1 MILASDFTIECL
13 TINYF
18 VMSESKVIM
27 FPEMGTCGASNS
39 ALDPNLLL
47 ALTQNGGMNGG
58 NWMWVLFLFVLFG
71 WRGNG
76 FLGGNNGDGTGFL
89 SNQINNTAGRDLLMQ
104 AINTNGTNLSA
115 LASNLNCDVNSIKN
129 AINTL
134 QNSICQVSNNLGM
147 SIADVKNS
155 ATMGNMNLAQQI
167 AQCCCDNKLLVQG
180 MGYEGQ
186 LRDQANTGTI
196 VNRIGELAN
205 GVTQGFSAT
214 AYETAQ
220 QTCSIQNGL
229 RDQTQTILNKLDAI
243 EDSRKDREIADLT
256 AKLTASTSR
265 AERQAELAPIY
276 QKLND
281 IGCKQ
286 PNTVTVP
293 YQPFVTVPNCV
304 AYQAFGGYPFAN
316 TGGSIWA

>member
-1 MILASDFTIECL
+1 MSDA
-13 TINYF
+13 
-18 VMSESKVIM
+18 KVIM
-27 FPEMGTCGASNS
+27 FPEAGNVGGNNNGF
-39 ALDPNLLL
+39 DPNLLL
-47 ALTQNGGMNGG
+47 ALTQNGGLNGG
-58 NWMWVLFLFVLFG
+58 NGIWILFLLILFG

-76 FLGGNNGDGTGFL
+76 FGNNNYEGTGFL

-104 AINTNGTNLSA
+104 AINNNGTNLSA
-115 LASNLNCDVNSIKN
+115 LASTLNCDVNAIKT

-134 QNSICQVSNNLGM
+134 QNSICQVGNNLGM

-155 ATMGNMNLAQQI
+155 ITMGNMNIAQQI
-167 AQCCCDNKLLVQG
+167 AQCCCDNKLLVQS

-186 LRDQANTGTI
+186 LRDQVNTNTI
-196 VNRIGELAN
+196 VNTIGHVN
-205 GVTQGFSAT
+205 DSVNHGFSRVS
-214 AYETAQ
+214 YETSQ

-229 RDQTQTILNKLDAI
+229 RDQTQTILNKLDAL
-243 EDSRKDREIADLT
+243 EDSRKDREIAELT
-256 AKLTASTSR
+256 AKLTAANSR
-265 AERQAELAPIY
+265 AERQAELTPIY

-304 AYQAFGGYPFAN
+304 AWNGIYGVPYGQN
-316 TGGSIWA
+316 GSIWS

>member
-1 MILASDFTIECL
+1 MSDA
-13 TINYF
+13 
-18 VMSESKVIM
+18 KVIM
-27 FPEMGTCGASNS
+27 FPEAGNVGGNNNGF
-39 ALDPNLLL
+39 DPNLLL
-47 ALTQNGGMNGG
+47 ALTQNGGLNSGNGI
-58 NWMWVLFLFVLFG
+58 WVLFLLILFG

-76 FLGGNNGDGTGFL
+76 FGNNNYEGTGFL

-104 AINTNGTNLSA
+104 AINNNGTNLSA
-115 LASNLNCDVNSIKN
+115 LASTLNCDVNAIKT

-134 QNSICQVSNNLGM
+134 QNSICQVGNNLGM

-155 ATMGNMNLAQQI
+155 ITMGNMNIAQQI

-186 LRDQANTGTI
+186 LRDQINTNTI
-196 VNRIGELAN
+196 VNTIGHVN
-205 GVTQGFSAT
+205 DSVNHGFSRVS
-214 AYETAQ
+214 YETSQ

-229 RDQTQTILNKLDAI
+229 RDQTQTILNKLDAL
-243 EDSRKDREIADLT
+243 EDSRKDREIAELT
-256 AKLTASTSR
+256 AKLTAANSR
-265 AERQAELAPIY
+265 AERQAELTPIY

-304 AYQAFGGYPFAN
+304 AWNGVYGFPYGQN
-316 TGGSIWA
+316 GSIWS

>member
-1 MILASDFTIECL
+1 MSDA
-13 TINYF
+13 
-18 VMSESKVIM
+18 KVIM
-27 FPEMGTCGASNS
+27 FPEAGNIGGNNNGF
-39 ALDPNLLL
+39 DPNLLL
-47 ALTQNGGMNGG
+47 ALTQNGGLNGG
-58 NWMWVLFLFVLFG
+58 NCIWVLFLLILFG

-76 FLGGNNGDGTGFL
+76 FGNNNYEGTGFL

-104 AINTNGTNLSA
+104 AINNNGTNLSA
-115 LASNLNCDVNSIKN
+115 LASTLNCDVNTIKT

-134 QNSICQVSNNLGM
+134 QNSICQVGNNLGM

-155 ATMGNMNLAQQI
+155 INMGNMNIAQQI

-186 LRDQANTGTI
+186 LRDQVNTNTI
-196 VNRIGELAN
+196 VNTIGHVN
-205 GVTQGFSAT
+205 DSVNHGFSRVS
-214 AYETAQ
+214 YETSQ

-229 RDQTQTILNKLDAI
+229 RDQTQTILNKLDAL
-243 EDSRKDREIADLT
+243 EDSRKDREIAELT
-256 AKLTASTSR
+256 AKLTAANSR
-265 AERQAELAPIY
+265 AERQAELTPIY

-304 AYQAFGGYPFAN
+304 AWNGVYGFPYGQN
-316 TGGSIWA
+316 GSIWS

>member
-1 MILASDFTIECL
+1 MSDA
-13 TINYF
+13 
-18 VMSESKVIM
+18 KVIM
-27 FPEMGTCGASNS
+27 FPEAGNVGGNNNGF
-39 ALDPNLLL
+39 DPNLLL
-47 ALTQNGGMNGG
+47 ALTQNGGLNGG
-58 NWMWVLFLFVLFG
+58 NGIWVLFLLILFG

-76 FLGGNNGDGTGFL
+76 FGNNNYEGTGFL

-104 AINTNGTNLSA
+104 AINNNGTNLSA
-115 LASNLNCDVNSIKN
+115 LASTLNCDVNAIKT

-134 QNSICQVSNNLGM
+134 QNSICQVGNNLGM

-155 ATMGNMNLAQQI
+155 ITMGNMNIAQQI

-186 LRDQANTGTI
+186 LRDQVNTNNIINTI
-196 VNRIGELAN
+196 GHVNDSVN
-205 GVTQGFSAT
+205 HGFSRVS
-214 AYETAQ
+214 YETSQ

-229 RDQTQTILNKLDAI
+229 RDQTQTILNKLDAL
-243 EDSRKDREIADLT
+243 EDSRKDREIAELT
-256 AKLTASTSR
+256 AKLTAANSR
-265 AERQAELAPIY
+265 AERQAELTPIY

-304 AYQAFGGYPFAN
+304 AWNGVYGFPYGQN
-316 TGGSIWA
+316 GSIWS

>member
-1 MILASDFTIECL
+1 MSDA
-13 TINYF
+13 
-18 VMSESKVIM
+18 KVIM
-27 FPEMGTCGASNS
+27 FPEAGNVGGNNNGF
-39 ALDPNLLL
+39 DPNLLL
-47 ALTQNGGMNGG
+47 ALTQNGGLNSGNGI
-58 NWMWVLFLFVLFG
+58 WVLFLLILFG

-76 FLGGNNGDGTGFL
+76 FGNNNYEGTGFL

-104 AINTNGTNLSA
+104 AINNNGTNLSA
-115 LASNLNCDVNSIKN
+115 LASTLNCDVNTIKT

-134 QNSICQVSNNLGM
+134 QNSICQVGNNLGM

-155 ATMGNMNLAQQI
+155 ITMGNMNIAQQI

-186 LRDQANTGTI
+186 LRDQVNTNTI
-196 VNRIGELAN
+196 VNTIGHVN
-205 GVTQGFSAT
+205 DSVNHGFSRVS
-214 AYETAQ
+214 YETSQ

-229 RDQTQTILNKLDAI
+229 RDQTQTILNKLDAL
-243 EDSRKDREIADLT
+243 EDSRKDREIAELT
-256 AKLTASTSR
+256 AKLTAANSR
-265 AERQAELAPIY
+265 AERQAELTPIY

-304 AYQAFGGYPFAN
+304 AWNGVYGFPYGQN
-316 TGGSIWA
+316 GSIWS

>member
-1 MILASDFTIECL
+1 MSDA
-13 TINYF
+13 
-18 VMSESKVIM
+18 KVIM
-27 FPEMGTCGASNS
+27 FPEAGNVGGNNNGF
-39 ALDPNLLL
+39 DPNLLL
-47 ALTQNGGMNGG
+47 ALTQNGGLNGG
-58 NWMWVLFLFVLFG
+58 NGIWVLFLLILFG

-76 FLGGNNGDGTGFL
+76 FGNNNYEGTGFL

-104 AINTNGTNLSA
+104 AINNNGTNLSA
-115 LASNLNCDVNSIKN
+115 LASTLNCDVNTIKT

-134 QNSICQVSNNLGM
+134 QNSICQVGNNLGM

-155 ATMGNMNLAQQI
+155 INMGNMNIAQQI

-186 LRDQANTGTI
+186 LRDQVNTNTI
-196 VNRIGELAN
+196 VNTIGHVN
-205 GVTQGFSAT
+205 DSVNHGFSRVS
-214 AYETAQ
+214 YETSQ

-229 RDQTQTILNKLDAI
+229 RDQTQTILNKLDAL
-243 EDSRKDREIADLT
+243 EDSRKDREIAELT
-256 AKLTASTSR
+256 AKLTAANSR
-265 AERQAELAPIY
+265 AERQAELNPIY

-304 AYQAFGGYPFAN
+304 AWNGVYGFPYGQN
-316 TGGSIWA
+316 GSIWS

>member
-1 MILASDFTIECL
+1 MSDA
-13 TINYF
+13 
-18 VMSESKVIM
+18 KVIM
-27 FPEMGTCGASNS
+27 FPEAGNVGGNNNGF
-39 ALDPNLLL
+39 DPNLLL
-47 ALTQNGGMNGG
+47 ALTQNGGLNGCNG
-58 NWMWVLFLFVLFG
+58 IWVLFLLILFG

-76 FLGGNNGDGTGFL
+76 FGNNNYEGTGFL

-104 AINTNGTNLSA
+104 AINNNGTNLSA
-115 LASNLNCDVNSIKN
+115 LASTLNCDVNAIKT

-134 QNSICQVSNNLGM
+134 QNSICQVGNNLGM

-155 ATMGNMNLAQQI
+155 ITMGNMNIAQQI

-186 LRDQANTGTI
+186 LRDQVNTNNI
-196 VNRIGELAN
+196 VNTIGHVN
-205 GVTQGFSAT
+205 DSVNHGFSRVS
-214 AYETAQ
+214 YETSQ

-229 RDQTQTILNKLDAI
+229 RDQTQTILNKLDAL
-243 EDSRKDREIADLT
+243 EDSRKDREIAELT
-256 AKLTASTSR
+256 AKLTAANSR
-265 AERQAELAPIY
+265 AERQAELTPIY

-304 AYQAFGGYPFAN
+304 AWNGVYGFPYGQN
-316 TGGSIWA
+316 GSIWS

>member
-1 MILASDFTIECL
+1 MSDA
-13 TINYF
+13 
-18 VMSESKVIM
+18 KVIM
-27 FPEMGTCGASNS
+27 FPEAGNVGGNNNGF
-39 ALDPNLLL
+39 DPNLLL
-47 ALTQNGGMNGG
+47 ALTQNGGLNGG
-58 NWMWVLFLFVLFG
+58 NGIWILFLLILFG

-76 FLGGNNGDGTGFL
+76 FGNNNYEGTGFL

-104 AINTNGTNLSA
+104 AINNNGTNLSA
-115 LASNLNCDVNSIKN
+115 LASTLNCDVNTIKT

-134 QNSICQVSNNLGM
+134 QNSICQVGNNLGM

-155 ATMGNMNLAQQI
+155 ITMGNMNIAQQI

-186 LRDQANTGTI
+186 LRDQVNTNTI
-196 VNRIGELAN
+196 VNTIGHVN
-205 GVTQGFSAT
+205 DSVNHGFSRVS
-214 AYETAQ
+214 YETSQ

-229 RDQTQTILNKLDAI
+229 RDQTQTILNKLDAL
-243 EDSRKDREIADLT
+243 EDSRKDREIAELT
-256 AKLTASTSR
+256 AKLTAANSR

-304 AYQAFGGYPFAN
+304 AWNGIYGVPYGQN
-316 TGGSIWA
+316 GSIWS

>member
-1 MILASDFTIECL
+1 MSDA
-13 TINYF
+13 
-18 VMSESKVIM
+18 KVIM
-27 FPEMGTCGASNS
+27 FPEAGNVGGNNNGF
-39 ALDPNLLL
+39 DPNLLL
-47 ALTQNGGMNGG
+47 ALTQNGGLNGG
-58 NWMWVLFLFVLFG
+58 NGIWVLFLLILFG

-76 FLGGNNGDGTGFL
+76 FGNNNYEGTGFL

-104 AINTNGTNLSA
+104 AINNNGTNLSA
-115 LASNLNCDVNSIKN
+115 LASTLNCDVNAIKT

-134 QNSICQVSNNLGM
+134 QNSICQVGNNLGM

-155 ATMGNMNLAQQI
+155 ITMGNMNIAQQI

-186 LRDQANTGTI
+186 LRDQVNTNTI
-196 VNRIGELAN
+196 VNTIGHVN
-205 GVTQGFSAT
+205 DSVNHGFSRVS
-214 AYETAQ
+214 YETSQ

-229 RDQTQTILNKLDAI
+229 RDQTQTILNKLDAL
-243 EDSRKDREIADLT
+243 EDSRKDREIAELT
-256 AKLTASTSR
+256 AKLTAANSR
-265 AERQAELAPIY
+265 AERQAELTPIY

-304 AYQAFGGYPFAN
+304 AWNGVYGVPFGQN
-316 TGGSIWA
+316 GSIWS

>member
-1 MILASDFTIECL
+1 MSDA
-13 TINYF
+13 
-18 VMSESKVIM
+18 KVIM
-27 FPEMGTCGASNS
+27 FPEAGNVGGNNNGF
-39 ALDPNLLL
+39 DPNLLL
-47 ALTQNGGMNGG
+47 ALTQNGGLNGG
-58 NWMWVLFLFVLFG
+58 NGIWVLFLLILFG

-76 FLGGNNGDGTGFL
+76 FGNNNYEGTGFL

-104 AINTNGTNLSA
+104 AINNNGTNLSA
-115 LASNLNCDVNSIKN
+115 LASTLNCNVNAIKT

-134 QNSICQVSNNLGM
+134 QNSICQVGNNLGM

-155 ATMGNMNLAQQI
+155 ITMGNMNIAQQI

-186 LRDQANTGTI
+186 LRDQVNTNNI
-196 VNRIGELAN
+196 VNTIGHVN
-205 GVTQGFSAT
+205 DSVNHGFSRVS
-214 AYETAQ
+214 YETSQ

-229 RDQTQTILNKLDAI
+229 RDQTQTILNKLDAL
-243 EDSRKDREIADLT
+243 EDSRKDREIAELT
-256 AKLTASTSR
+256 AKLTAANSR
-265 AERQAELAPIY
+265 AERQAELTPIY

-304 AYQAFGGYPFAN
+304 AWNGVYGFPYGQN
-316 TGGSIWA
+316 GSIWS

>member
-1 MILASDFTIECL
+1 MSDA
-13 TINYF
+13 
-18 VMSESKVIM
+18 KVIM
-27 FPEMGTCGASNS
+27 FPEAGNVGGNNNGF
-39 ALDPNLLL
+39 DPNLLL
-47 ALTQNGGMNGG
+47 ALTQNGGLNGG
-58 NWMWVLFLFVLFG
+58 NGIWVLFLLILFG

-76 FLGGNNGDGTGFL
+76 FGNNNYEGTGFL

-104 AINTNGTNLSA
+104 AINNNGTNLSA
-115 LASNLNCDVNSIKN
+115 LASTLNCDVNTIKT

-134 QNSICQVSNNLGM
+134 QNSICQVGNNLGM

-155 ATMGNMNLAQQI
+155 INMGNMNIAQQI

-186 LRDQANTGTI
+186 LRDQVNTNNI
-196 VNRIGELAN
+196 VNTIGHVN
-205 GVTQGFSAT
+205 DTVNHGFSRVS
-214 AYETAQ
+214 YETSQ

-229 RDQTQTILNKLDAI
+229 RDQTQTILNKLDAL
-243 EDSRKDREIADLT
+243 EDSRKDREIAELT
-256 AKLTASTSR
+256 AKLTAANSR
-265 AERQAELAPIY
+265 AERQAELTPIY

-304 AYQAFGGYPFAN
+304 AWNGVYGFPYGQN
-316 TGGSIWA
+316 GSIWS

>member
-1 MILASDFTIECL
+1 MSDA
-13 TINYF
+13 
-18 VMSESKVIM
+18 KVIM
-27 FPEMGTCGASNS
+27 FPEAGNVGGNNNGF
-39 ALDPNLLL
+39 DPNLLL
-47 ALTQNGGMNGG
+47 ALTQNGGLNGG
-58 NWMWVLFLFVLFG
+58 NSIWILFLLILFG

-76 FLGGNNGDGTGFL
+76 FGNNNYEGTSFL

-104 AINTNGTNLSA
+104 AINNNGTNLSA
-115 LASNLNCDVNSIKN
+115 LASTLNCDVNSIKT

-134 QNSICQVSNNLGM
+134 QNSICQVGNNLGM

-155 ATMGNMNLAQQI
+155 ITMGNMNIAQQI

-186 LRDQANTGTI
+186 LRDQVNTNTI
-196 VNRIGELAN
+196 VNTIGHVN
-205 GVTQGFSAT
+205 DSVNHGFSRVS
-214 AYETAQ
+214 YETSQ

-229 RDQTQTILNKLDAI
+229 RDQTQTILNKLDAL
-243 EDSRKDREIADLT
+243 EDSRKDREIAELT
-256 AKLTASTSR
+256 AKLTAANSR
-265 AERQAELAPIY
+265 AERQAELTPIY

-304 AYQAFGGYPFAN
+304 AWNGVYGFPCGQN
-316 TGGSIWA
+316 GSIWS

>member
-1 MILASDFTIECL
+1 MSDA
-13 TINYF
+13 
-18 VMSESKVIM
+18 KVIM
-27 FPEMGTCGASNS
+27 FPEAGNVGGNNNGF
-39 ALDPNLLL
+39 DPNLLL
-47 ALTQNGGMNGG
+47 ALTQNGGLNGG
-58 NWMWVLFLFVLFG
+58 NGIWVLFLLILFG

-76 FLGGNNGDGTGFL
+76 FGNNNCDGTGFL
-89 SNQINNTAGRDLLMQ
+89 SNQINNNAGRDLLMQ
-104 AINTNGTNLSA
+104 AINNNGANLSA
-115 LASNLNCDVNSIKN
+115 LASTLNCDINSIKT

-134 QNSICQVSNNLGM
+134 QNAICQVGSNLGM

-155 ATMGNMNLAQQI
+155 ITMGNMTIAQQI

-186 LRDQANTGTI
+186 LRDQVNTNTI
-196 VNRIGELAN
+196 VNTIGHVN
-205 GVTQGFSAT
+205 DSVNHGFSRVS
-214 AYETAQ
+214 YETSQ

-229 RDQTQTILNKLDAI
+229 RDQTQTILNKLDAL
-243 EDSRKDREIADLT
+243 EDSRKDREIAELT
-256 AKLTASTSR
+256 AKLTAANSR
-265 AERQAELAPIY
+265 AERQAELTPIY

-304 AYQAFGGYPFAN
+304 AWNGVYGFPYGQN
-316 TGGSIWA
+316 GSIWS

>member
-1 MILASDFTIECL
+1 MSDA
-13 TINYF
+13 
-18 VMSESKVIM
+18 KVIM
-27 FPEMGTCGASNS
+27 FPEAGNVGGNNNGF
-39 ALDPNLLL
+39 DPNLLL
-47 ALTQNGGMNGG
+47 ALTQNGGLNGG
-58 NWMWVLFLFVLFG
+58 NGIWVLFLLILFG

-76 FLGGNNGDGTGFL
+76 FGNNNYEGTGFL

-104 AINTNGTNLSA
+104 AINNNGTNLSA
-115 LASNLNCDVNSIKN
+115 LASTLNCDVNTIKT

-134 QNSICQVSNNLGM
+134 QNSICQVGNNLGM

-155 ATMGNMNLAQQI
+155 ITMGNMNIAQQI

-186 LRDQANTGTI
+186 LRDQINTNNI
-196 VNRIGELAN
+196 VNTIGHVN
-205 GVTQGFSAT
+205 DTVNHGFSRVS
-214 AYETAQ
+214 YETSQ

-229 RDQTQTILNKLDAI
+229 RDQTQTILNKLDAL
-243 EDSRKDREIADLT
+243 EDSRKDREIAELT
-256 AKLTASTSR
+256 AKLTAANSR
-265 AERQAELAPIY
+265 AERQAELTPIY

-304 AYQAFGGYPFAN
+304 AWNGVYGFPYGQN
-316 TGGSIWA
+316 GSIWS

>member
-1 MILASDFTIECL
+1 MSDA
-13 TINYF
+13 
-18 VMSESKVIM
+18 KVIM
-27 FPEMGTCGASNS
+27 FPEAGNVGGNNNGF
-39 ALDPNLLL
+39 DPNLLL
-47 ALTQNGGMNGG
+47 ALTQNGGLNGG
-58 NWMWVLFLFVLFG
+58 NGIWVLFLLILFG

-76 FLGGNNGDGTGFL
+76 FGNNNCDGTGFL
-89 SNQINNTAGRDLLMQ
+89 SNQINNNAGRDLLMQ
-104 AINTNGTNLSA
+104 AINNNGANLSA
-115 LASNLNCDVNSIKN
+115 LASTLNCDINSIKT

-134 QNSICQVSNNLGM
+134 QNAICQVGSNLGM

-155 ATMGNMNLAQQI
+155 ITMGNMTIAQQI

-186 LRDQANTGTI
+186 LRDQVNTNTI
-196 VNRIGELAN
+196 VNTIGHVN
-205 GVTQGFSAT
+205 DSVNHGFSRVS
-214 AYETAQ
+214 YETSQ

-229 RDQTQTILNKLDAI
+229 RDQTQTILNKLDAL
-243 EDSRKDREIADLT
+243 EDSRKNREIAELT
-256 AKLTASTSR
+256 AKLTAANSR
-265 AERQAELAPIY
+265 AERQAELTPIY

-304 AYQAFGGYPFAN
+304 AWNGVYGFPYGQN
-316 TGGSIWA
+316 GSIWS

>member
-1 MILASDFTIECL
+1 MSDA
-13 TINYF
+13 
-18 VMSESKVIM
+18 KVIM
-27 FPEMGTCGASNS
+27 FPEAGNVGGNNNGF
-39 ALDPNLLL
+39 DPNLLL
-47 ALTQNGGMNGG
+47 ALTQNGGLNGG
-58 NWMWVLFLFVLFG
+58 NGIWVLFLLILFG

-76 FLGGNNGDGTGFL
+76 FGNNNYEGTGFL

-104 AINTNGTNLSA
+104 AINNNGTNLSA
-115 LASNLNCDVNSIKN
+115 LASTLNCDVNTIKT

-134 QNSICQVSNNLGM
+134 QNSICQVGNNLGM

-155 ATMGNMNLAQQI
+155 ITMGNMNIAQQI

-186 LRDQANTGTI
+186 LRDQVNTNNI
-196 VNRIGELAN
+196 VNTIGHVN
-205 GVTQGFSAT
+205 DSVNHGFSRVS
-214 AYETAQ
+214 YETSQ

-229 RDQTQTILNKLDAI
+229 RDQTQTILNKLDAL
-243 EDSRKDREIADLT
+243 EDSRKDREIAELT
-256 AKLTASTSR
+256 AKLTAANSR
-265 AERQAELAPIY
+265 AERQAELTPIY

-304 AYQAFGGYPFAN
+304 AWNGVYGFPYGQN
-316 TGGSIWA
+316 GSIWS

>member
-1 MILASDFTIECL
+1 MSDA
-13 TINYF
+13 
-18 VMSESKVIM
+18 KVIM
-27 FPEMGTCGASNS
+27 FPEAGNVGGNNNGF
-39 ALDPNLLL
+39 DPNLLL
-47 ALTQNGGMNGG
+47 ALTQNGGLNGG
-58 NWMWVLFLFVLFG
+58 NGIWVLFLLILFG

-76 FLGGNNGDGTGFL
+76 FGNNNYEGTGFL

-104 AINTNGTNLSA
+104 AINNNGTNLSA
-115 LASNLNCDVNSIKN
+115 LASTLNCDVNTIKT

-134 QNSICQVSNNLGM
+134 QNSICQVGNNLGM

-155 ATMGNMNLAQQI
+155 ITMGNMNIAQQI

-186 LRDQANTGTI
+186 LRDQVNTNTI
-196 VNRIGELAN
+196 VNTIGHVN
-205 GVTQGFSAT
+205 DSVNHGFSRVS
-214 AYETAQ
+214 YETSQ

-229 RDQTQTILNKLDAI
+229 RDQTQTILNKLDAL
-243 EDSRKDREIADLT
+243 EDSRKDREIAELT
-256 AKLTASTSR
+256 AKLTAANSR

-304 AYQAFGGYPFAN
+304 AWNGIYGVPYGQN
-316 TGGSIWA
+316 GSIWS

>member
-1 MILASDFTIECL
+1 MSDA
-13 TINYF
+13 
-18 VMSESKVIM
+18 KVIM
-27 FPEMGTCGASNS
+27 FPEAGNVGGNNNGF
-39 ALDPNLLL
+39 DPNLLL
-47 ALTQNGGMNGG
+47 ALTQNGGLNGG
-58 NWMWVLFLFVLFG
+58 NGIWVLFLLILFG

-76 FLGGNNGDGTGFL
+76 FGNNNYEGTGFL

-104 AINTNGTNLSA
+104 AINNNGTNLSA
-115 LASNLNCDVNSIKN
+115 LASTLNCDVNAIKT

-134 QNSICQVSNNLGM
+134 QNSICQVGSNLGM

-155 ATMGNMNLAQQI
+155 ITMGNMTIAQQI
-167 AQCCCDNKLLVQG
+167 AQCCCDNKLLVQS

-186 LRDQANTGTI
+186 LRDQVNTNTI
-196 VNRIGELAN
+196 VNTIGHVN
-205 GVTQGFSAT
+205 DSINHGFSRAS
-214 AYETAQ
+214 YETSQ

-229 RDQTQTILNKLDAI
+229 RDQTQTILNKLDAL
-243 EDSRKDREIADLT
+243 EDSRKDREIAELT
-256 AKLTASTSR
+256 AKLTAANSR
-265 AERQAELAPIY
+265 AERQAELTPIY

-304 AYQAFGGYPFAN
+304 AWNGIYGVPYGQN
-316 TGGSIWA
+316 GSIWS

>member
-1 MILASDFTIECL
+1 MSDA
-13 TINYF
+13 
-18 VMSESKVIM
+18 KVIM
-27 FPEMGTCGASNS
+27 FPEAGNVGGNNNGF
-39 ALDPNLLL
+39 DPNLLL
-47 ALTQNGGMNGG
+47 ALTQNGGLNGG
-58 NWMWVLFLFVLFG
+58 NCIWALFLLILFG

-76 FLGGNNGDGTGFL
+76 FGNNNYEGTGFL

-104 AINTNGTNLSA
+104 AINNNGTNLSA
-115 LASNLNCDVNSIKN
+115 LASTLNCDVNTIKT

-134 QNSICQVSNNLGM
+134 QNSICQVGNNLGM

-155 ATMGNMNLAQQI
+155 ITMGNMNIAQQI

-186 LRDQANTGTI
+186 LRDQVNTNNI
-196 VNRIGELAN
+196 VNTIGHVN
-205 GVTQGFSAT
+205 DTVNHGFSRVS
-214 AYETAQ
+214 YETSQ

-229 RDQTQTILNKLDAI
+229 RDQTQTILNKLDAL
-243 EDSRKDREIADLT
+243 EDSRKDREIAELT
-256 AKLTASTSR
+256 AKLTAANSR
-265 AERQAELAPIY
+265 AERQAELTPIY

-304 AYQAFGGYPFAN
+304 AWNGVYGFPYGQN
-316 TGGSIWA
+316 GSIWS

>member
-1 MILASDFTIECL
+1 MSDA
-13 TINYF
+13 
-18 VMSESKVIM
+18 KVIM
-27 FPEMGTCGASNS
+27 FPEAGNVGGNNNGF
-39 ALDPNLLL
+39 DPNLLL
-47 ALTQNGGMNGG
+47 ALTQNGGLNGG
-58 NWMWVLFLFVLFG
+58 NGIWVLFLLILFG

-76 FLGGNNGDGTGFL
+76 FGNNNYEGTGFL

-104 AINTNGTNLSA
+104 AINNNGTNLSA
-115 LASNLNCDVNSIKN
+115 LASTLNCDVNAIKT

-134 QNSICQVSNNLGM
+134 QNSICQVGNNLGM

-155 ATMGNMNLAQQI
+155 INMGNMNIAQQI

-186 LRDQANTGTI
+186 LRDQVNTNNI
-196 VNRIGELAN
+196 VNTIGHVN
-205 GVTQGFSAT
+205 DSVNHGFSRVS
-214 AYETAQ
+214 YETSQ

-229 RDQTQTILNKLDAI
+229 RDQTQTILNKLDAL
-243 EDSRKDREIADLT
+243 EDSRKDREIAELT
-256 AKLTASTSR
+256 AKLTAANSR
-265 AERQAELAPIY
+265 AERQAELTPIY

-304 AYQAFGGYPFAN
+304 AWNGVYGFPYGQN
-316 TGGSIWA
+316 GSIWS

>member
-1 MILASDFTIECL
+1 MSDA
-13 TINYF
+13 
-18 VMSESKVIM
+18 KVIM
-27 FPEMGTCGASNS
+27 FPEAGNVGGNNNGF
-39 ALDPNLLL
+39 DPNLLL
-47 ALTQNGGMNGG
+47 ALTQNGGLNGG
-58 NWMWVLFLFVLFG
+58 NGIWVLFLLILFG

-76 FLGGNNGDGTGFL
+76 FGNNNYEGTGFL

-104 AINTNGTNLSA
+104 AINNNGTNLSA
-115 LASNLNCDVNSIKN
+115 LASALNCDVNAIKT

-134 QNSICQVSNNLGM
+134 QNSICQVGNNLGM

-155 ATMGNMNLAQQI
+155 ITMGNMNIAQQI
-167 AQCCCDNKLLVQG
+167 AQCCCDNKLLIQG

-186 LRDQANTGTI
+186 LRDQVNTNNI
-196 VNRIGELAN
+196 VNTIGHVN
-205 GVTQGFSAT
+205 DSVNHGFSRVS
-214 AYETAQ
+214 YETSQ

-229 RDQTQTILNKLDAI
+229 RDQTQTILNKLDAL
-243 EDSRKDREIADLT
+243 EDSRKDREIAELT
-256 AKLTASTSR
+256 AKLTAANSR
-265 AERQAELAPIY
+265 AERQAELTPIY

-304 AYQAFGGYPFAN
+304 AWNGVYGFPYGQN
-316 TGGSIWA
+316 GSIWS

>member
-1 MILASDFTIECL
+1 MSDA
-13 TINYF
+13 
-18 VMSESKVIM
+18 KVIM
-27 FPEMGTCGASNS
+27 FPEAGNVGGNNNGF
-39 ALDPNLLL
+39 DPNLLL
-47 ALTQNGGMNGG
+47 ALTQNGGLNGG
-58 NWMWVLFLFVLFG
+58 NGIWVLFLLILFG

-76 FLGGNNGDGTGFL
+76 FGNNNYEGTGFL

-104 AINTNGTNLSA
+104 AINNNGTNLSA
-115 LASNLNCDVNSIKN
+115 LASTLNCDVNAIKT

-134 QNSICQVSNNLGM
+134 QNSICQVGNNLGM

-155 ATMGNMNLAQQI
+155 ITMGNMNIAQQI

-186 LRDQANTGTI
+186 LRDQVNTNNIINTI
-196 VNRIGELAN
+196 GHVNDSVN
-205 GVTQGFSAT
+205 HGFSRVS
-214 AYETAQ
+214 YETSQ

-229 RDQTQTILNKLDAI
+229 RDQTQTILNKLDAL
-243 EDSRKDREIADLT
+243 EDSRKDREIAELT
-256 AKLTASTSR
+256 AKLTAANSR
-265 AERQAELAPIY
+265 AERQAELTPIY

-304 AYQAFGGYPFAN
+304 AWNGVYGVPFGQN
-316 TGGSIWA
+316 GSIWS

>member
-1 MILASDFTIECL
+1 MSDA
-13 TINYF
+13 
-18 VMSESKVIM
+18 KVIM
-27 FPEMGTCGASNS
+27 FPEAGNVGGNNNGF
-39 ALDPNLLL
+39 DPNLLL
-47 ALTQNGGMNGG
+47 ALTQNGGLNGG
-58 NWMWVLFLFVLFG
+58 NGIWVLFLLILFG

-76 FLGGNNGDGTGFL
+76 FGNNNYEGTGFL

-104 AINTNGTNLSA
+104 AINNNGANLST
-115 LASNLNCDVNSIKN
+115 LASSLNCDVNSIKN

-134 QNSICQVSNNLGM
+134 QNAICQVGSNLGM

-155 ATMGNMNLAQQI
+155 ITMGNMTIAQQI

-186 LRDQANTGTI
+186 LRDQVNTNTI
-196 VNRIGELAN
+196 VNTIGHVN
-205 GVTQGFSAT
+205 DTVNHGFSRVS
-214 AYETAQ
+214 YETSQ

-229 RDQTQTILNKLDAI
+229 RDQTQTILNKLDAL
-243 EDSRKDREIADLT
+243 EDSRKDREIAELT
-256 AKLTASTSR
+256 AKLTAANSR
-265 AERQAELAPIY
+265 AERQAELTPIY

-293 YQPFVTVPNCV
+293 YQPFITVPNCV
-304 AYQAFGGYPFAN
+304 AWNGVYGFPYGQN
-316 TGGSIWA
+316 GSIWS

>member
-1 MILASDFTIECL
+1 MSDA
-13 TINYF
+13 
-18 VMSESKVIM
+18 KVIM
-27 FPEMGTCGASNS
+27 FPEAGNVGGNNNGF
-39 ALDPNLLL
+39 DPNLLL
-47 ALTQNGGMNGG
+47 ALTQNGGLNGG
-58 NWMWVLFLFVLFG
+58 NGIWVLFLLILFG

-76 FLGGNNGDGTGFL
+76 FGNNNYEGTGFL

-104 AINTNGTNLSA
+104 AINNNGANLST
-115 LASNLNCDVNSIKN
+115 LASSLNCDVNSIKN

-134 QNSICQVSNNLGM
+134 QNAICQVGSNLGM

-155 ATMGNMNLAQQI
+155 ISMGNMTIAQQI

-186 LRDQANTGTI
+186 LRDQVNTNNI
-196 VNRIGELAN
+196 VNTIGHVN
-205 GVTQGFSAT
+205 DSVNHGFSRVS
-214 AYETAQ
+214 YETSQ

-229 RDQTQTILNKLDAI
+229 RDQTQTILNKLDAL
-243 EDSRKDREIADLT
+243 EDSRKDREIAELT
-256 AKLTASTSR
+256 AKLTAANSR
-265 AERQAELAPIY
+265 AERQAELTPIY

-304 AYQAFGGYPFAN
+304 AWNGVYGFPYGQN
-316 TGGSIWA
+316 GSIWS

>member
-1 MILASDFTIECL
+1 MSDA
-13 TINYF
+13 
-18 VMSESKVIM
+18 KVIM
-27 FPEMGTCGASNS
+27 FPEAGNVGGNNNGF
-39 ALDPNLLL
+39 DPNLLL
-47 ALTQNGGMNGG
+47 ALTQNGGLNGG
-58 NWMWVLFLFVLFG
+58 NCIWVLFLLILFG

-76 FLGGNNGDGTGFL
+76 FGNNNYEGTGFL

-104 AINTNGTNLSA
+104 AINNNGTNLST
-115 LASNLNCDVNSIKN
+115 LASTLNCDVNAIKT

-134 QNSICQVSNNLGM
+134 QNSICQVGNNLGM

-155 ATMGNMNLAQQI
+155 INMGNMNIAQQI

-186 LRDQANTGTI
+186 LRDQVNTNNI
-196 VNRIGELAN
+196 VNTIGHVN
-205 GVTQGFSAT
+205 DSVNHGFSRVS
-214 AYETAQ
+214 YETSQ

-229 RDQTQTILNKLDAI
+229 RDQTQTILNKLDAL
-243 EDSRKDREIADLT
+243 EDSRKDREIAELT
-256 AKLTASTSR
+256 AKLTAANSR
-265 AERQAELAPIY
+265 AERQAELTPIY

-304 AYQAFGGYPFAN
+304 AWNGVYAFPYGQN
-316 TGGSIWA
+316 GSIWS

>member
-1 MILASDFTIECL
+1 MSDA
-13 TINYF
+13 
-18 VMSESKVIM
+18 KVIM
-27 FPEMGTCGASNS
+27 FPEAGNVGGNNNGF
-39 ALDPNLLL
+39 DPNLLL
-47 ALTQNGGMNGG
+47 ALTQNGGLNGG
-58 NWMWVLFLFVLFG
+58 NGIWVLFLLILFG

-76 FLGGNNGDGTGFL
+76 FGNNNYEGTGFL

-104 AINTNGTNLSA
+104 AINNNGTNLSA
-115 LASNLNCDVNSIKN
+115 LASTLNCDVNAIKT

-134 QNSICQVSNNLGM
+134 QNSICQVGNNLGM

-155 ATMGNMNLAQQI
+155 ITMGNMNIAQQI

-186 LRDQANTGTI
+186 LRDQVNTNTI
-196 VNRIGELAN
+196 VNTIGHVN
-205 GVTQGFSAT
+205 DSVNHGFSRVS
-214 AYETAQ
+214 YETSQ

-229 RDQTQTILNKLDAI
+229 RDQTQTILNKLDAL
-243 EDSRKDREIADLT
+243 EDSRKDREIAELT
-256 AKLTASTSR
+256 AKLTAANSR
-265 AERQAELAPIY
+265 AERQAELTPIY

-304 AYQAFGGYPFAN
+304 AWNGVYGFPYGQN
-316 TGGSIWA
+316 GSIWS

>member
-1 MILASDFTIECL
+1 MSDA
-13 TINYF
+13 
-18 VMSESKVIM
+18 KVIM
-27 FPEMGTCGASNS
+27 FPEAGNVGGNNNGF
-39 ALDPNLLL
+39 DPNLLL
-47 ALTQNGGMNGG
+47 ALTQNGGLNSGNGI
-58 NWMWVLFLFVLFG
+58 WVLFLLILFG

-76 FLGGNNGDGTGFL
+76 FGNNNYEGTGFL

-104 AINTNGTNLSA
+104 AINNNGTNLSA
-115 LASNLNCDVNSIKN
+115 LASTLNCDVNAIKT

-134 QNSICQVSNNLGM
+134 QNSICQVGNNLGM

-155 ATMGNMNLAQQI
+155 ITMGNMNIAQQI

-186 LRDQANTGTI
+186 LRDQVNTNNI
-196 VNRIGELAN
+196 VNTIGHVN
-205 GVTQGFSAT
+205 DSVNHGFSRVS
-214 AYETAQ
+214 YETSQ

-229 RDQTQTILNKLDAI
+229 RDQTQTILNKLDAL
-243 EDSRKDREIADLT
+243 EDSRKDREIAELT
-256 AKLTASTSR
+256 AKLTAANSR
-265 AERQAELAPIY
+265 AERQAELTPIY

-304 AYQAFGGYPFAN
+304 AWNGVYGFPYGQN
-316 TGGSIWA
+316 GSIWS

>member
-1 MILASDFTIECL
+1 MSDA
-13 TINYF
+13 
-18 VMSESKVIM
+18 KVIM
-27 FPEMGTCGASNS
+27 FPEAGNVGGNNNGF
-39 ALDPNLLL
+39 DPNLLL
-47 ALTQNGGMNGG
+47 ALTQNGGLNGG
-58 NWMWVLFLFVLFG
+58 NGIWVLFLLILFG

-76 FLGGNNGDGTGFL
+76 FGNNNYEGTGFL

-104 AINTNGTNLSA
+104 AINNNGTNLSA
-115 LASNLNCDVNSIKN
+115 LASTLNCDVNTIKT

-134 QNSICQVSNNLGM
+134 QNSICQVGNNLGM

-155 ATMGNMNLAQQI
+155 INMGNMNIAQQI

-186 LRDQANTGTI
+186 LRDQVNTNNI
-196 VNRIGELAN
+196 VNTIGHVN
-205 GVTQGFSAT
+205 DSVNHGFSRVS
-214 AYETAQ
+214 YETSQ

-229 RDQTQTILNKLDAI
+229 RDQTQTILNKLDAL
-243 EDSRKDREIADLT
+243 EDSRKDREIAELT
-256 AKLTASTSR
+256 AKLTAANSR
-265 AERQAELAPIY
+265 AERQAELTPIY

-304 AYQAFGGYPFAN
+304 AWNGVYGFPYGQN
-316 TGGSIWA
+316 GSIWS

>member
-1 MILASDFTIECL
+1 MSDA
-13 TINYF
+13 
-18 VMSESKVIM
+18 KVIM
-27 FPEMGTCGASNS
+27 FPEAGNVGGNNNGF
-39 ALDPNLLL
+39 DPNLLL
-47 ALTQNGGMNGG
+47 ALTQNGGLNGG
-58 NWMWVLFLFVLFG
+58 NCIWALFLLILFG

-76 FLGGNNGDGTGFL
+76 FGNNNYEGTGFL

-104 AINTNGTNLSA
+104 AINNNGTNLSA
-115 LASNLNCDVNSIKN
+115 LASTLNCDVNAIKT

-134 QNSICQVSNNLGM
+134 QNSICQVGNNLGM

-155 ATMGNMNLAQQI
+155 ITMGNMNIAQQI

-186 LRDQANTGTI
+186 LRDQVNTNNI
-196 VNRIGELAN
+196 VNTIGHVN
-205 GVTQGFSAT
+205 DSVNHGFSRVS
-214 AYETAQ
+214 YETSQ

-229 RDQTQTILNKLDAI
+229 RDQTQTILNKLDAL
-243 EDSRKDREIADLT
+243 EDSRKDREIAELT
-256 AKLTASTSR
+256 AKLTAANSR
-265 AERQAELAPIY
+265 AERQAELTPIY

-304 AYQAFGGYPFAN
+304 AWNGVYGFPYGQN
-316 TGGSIWA
+316 GSIWS

>member
-1 MILASDFTIECL
+1 MQRLLCFLKQEMLEVITMVSILICYLQT
-13 TINYF
+13 T
-18 VMSESKVIM
+18 
-27 FPEMGTCGASNS
+27 
-39 ALDPNLLL
+39 ALCKCPVF
-47 ALTQNGGMNGG
+47 NGG
-58 NWMWVLFLFVLFG
+58 NGIWVLFLLILFG

-76 FLGGNNGDGTGFL
+76 FGNNNYEGTGFL

-104 AINTNGTNLSA
+104 AINNNGTNLSA
-115 LASNLNCDVNSIKN
+115 LASTLNCDVNAIKT

-134 QNSICQVSNNLGM
+134 QNSICQVGNNLGM

-155 ATMGNMNLAQQI
+155 ITMGNMNIAQQI

-186 LRDQANTGTI
+186 LRDQVNTNNI
-196 VNRIGELAN
+196 VNTIGHVN
-205 GVTQGFSAT
+205 DSVNHGFSRVS
-214 AYETAQ
+214 YETSQ

-229 RDQTQTILNKLDAI
+229 RDQTQTILNKLDAL
-243 EDSRKDREIADLT
+243 EDSRKDREIAELT
-256 AKLTASTSR
+256 AKLTAANSR
-265 AERQAELAPIY
+265 AERQAELTPIY

-304 AYQAFGGYPFAN
+304 AWNGVYGFPYGQN
-316 TGGSIWA
+316 GSIWS

>member
-1 MILASDFTIECL
+1 MSD
-13 TINYF
+13 
-18 VMSESKVIM
+18 SKVIM
-27 FPEMGTCGASNS
+27 FPETGNVGGNNNGF
-39 ALDPNLLL
+39 DPNLLL
-47 ALTQNGGMNGG
+47 ALTQNGGLNGG
-58 NWMWVLFLFVLFG
+58 NGIWVLFLLILFG

-76 FLGGNNGDGTGFL
+76 FGNNNYEGTGFL

-104 AINTNGTNLSA
+104 AINNNGTNLSA
-115 LASNLNCDVNSIKN
+115 LASTLNCDVNAIKT

-134 QNSICQVSNNLGM
+134 QNSICQVGNNLGM

-155 ATMGNMNLAQQI
+155 ITMGNMNIAQQI

-186 LRDQANTGTI
+186 LRDQVNTNNIINTI
-196 VNRIGELAN
+196 GHVNDSVN
-205 GVTQGFSAT
+205 HGFSRVS
-214 AYETAQ
+214 YETSQ

-229 RDQTQTILNKLDAI
+229 RDQTQTILNKLDAL
-243 EDSRKDREIADLT
+243 EDSRKDREIAELT
-256 AKLTASTSR
+256 AKLTAANSR
-265 AERQAELAPIY
+265 AERQAELTPIY

-304 AYQAFGGYPFAN
+304 AWNGVYGFPYGQN
-316 TGGSIWA
+316 GSIWS

>member
-1 MILASDFTIECL
+1 MSDA
-13 TINYF
+13 
-18 VMSESKVIM
+18 KVIM
-27 FPEMGTCGASNS
+27 FPEAGNVGCNNNGF
-39 ALDPNLLL
+39 DPNLLL
-47 ALTQNGGMNGG
+47 ALTQNGGLNGG
-58 NWMWVLFLFVLFG
+58 NGIWVLFLLILFG

-76 FLGGNNGDGTGFL
+76 FGNNNYEGTGFL

-104 AINTNGTNLSA
+104 AINNNGTNLSA
-115 LASNLNCDVNSIKN
+115 LASTLNCDVNAIKT

-134 QNSICQVSNNLGM
+134 QNSICQVGNNLGM

-155 ATMGNMNLAQQI
+155 ITMGNMNIAQQI

-186 LRDQANTGTI
+186 LRDQVNTNTI
-196 VNRIGELAN
+196 VNTIGN
-205 GVTQGFSAT
+205 VNDSVNHGFSRVS
-214 AYETAQ
+214 YETSQ

-229 RDQTQTILNKLDAI
+229 RDQTQTILNKLDAL
-243 EDSRKDREIADLT
+243 EDSRKDREIAELT
-256 AKLTASTSR
+256 AKLTAANSR
-265 AERQAELAPIY
+265 AERQAELTPIY

-304 AYQAFGGYPFAN
+304 AWNGVYGFPYGQN
-316 TGGSIWA
+316 GSIWS

>member
-1 MILASDFTIECL
+1 MSDA
-13 TINYF
+13 
-18 VMSESKVIM
+18 KVIM
-27 FPEMGTCGASNS
+27 FPEAGNVGGNNNGF
-39 ALDPNLLL
+39 DPNLLL
-47 ALTQNGGMNGG
+47 ALTQNGGLNGNNG
-58 NWMWVLFLFVLFG
+58 IWVLFLLILFG

-76 FLGGNNGDGTGFL
+76 FGNNNYEGTGFL

-104 AINTNGTNLSA
+104 AINNNGTNLSA
-115 LASNLNCDVNSIKN
+115 LASTLNCDVNTIKT

-134 QNSICQVSNNLGM
+134 QNSICQVGNNLGM

-155 ATMGNMNLAQQI
+155 INMGNMNIAQQI

-186 LRDQANTGTI
+186 LRDQVNTNNI
-196 VNRIGELAN
+196 VNTIGHVN
-205 GVTQGFSAT
+205 DSVNHGFSRVS
-214 AYETAQ
+214 YETSQ

-229 RDQTQTILNKLDAI
+229 RDQTQTILNKLDAL
-243 EDSRKDREIADLT
+243 EDSRKDREIAELT
-256 AKLTASTSR
+256 AKLTAANSR
-265 AERQAELAPIY
+265 AERQAELTPIY

-304 AYQAFGGYPFAN
+304 AWNGVYGFPYGQN
-316 TGGSIWA
+316 GSIWS

>member
-1 MILASDFTIECL
+1 MSDA
-13 TINYF
+13 
-18 VMSESKVIM
+18 KVIM
-27 FPEMGTCGASNS
+27 FPEAGNVGGNNNGF
-39 ALDPNLLL
+39 DPNLLL
-47 ALTQNGGMNGG
+47 ALTQNGGLNGG
-58 NWMWVLFLFVLFG
+58 NGIWVLFLLILFG

-76 FLGGNNGDGTGFL
+76 FGNNNYEGTGFL

-104 AINTNGTNLSA
+104 AINNNGTNLSA
-115 LASNLNCDVNSIKN
+115 LASTLNCDVNAIKT

-134 QNSICQVSNNLGM
+134 QNSICQVGNNLGM

-155 ATMGNMNLAQQI
+155 ITMGNMNIAQQI

-186 LRDQANTGTI
+186 LRDQVNTNNI
-196 VNRIGELAN
+196 VNTIGHVN
-205 GVTQGFSAT
+205 DSVNHGFSRVS
-214 AYETAQ
+214 YETSQ

-229 RDQTQTILNKLDAI
+229 RDQTQTILNKLDAL
-243 EDSRKDREIADLT
+243 EDSRKDREIAELT
-256 AKLTASTSR
+256 AKLTAANSR
-265 AERQAELAPIY
+265 AERQAELTPIY

-304 AYQAFGGYPFAN
+304 AWNGVYGVPFGQN
-316 TGGSIWA
+316 GSIWS

>member
-1 MILASDFTIECL
+1 MSDA
-13 TINYF
+13 
-18 VMSESKVIM
+18 KVIM
-27 FPEMGTCGASNS
+27 FPEAGNVGGNNNGF
-39 ALDPNLLL
+39 DPNLLL
-47 ALTQNGGMNGG
+47 ALTQNGGLNGG
-58 NWMWVLFLFVLFG
+58 NGIWVLFLLILFG

-76 FLGGNNGDGTGFL
+76 FGNNNYEGTGFL

-104 AINTNGTNLSA
+104 AINNNGTNLSA
-115 LASNLNCDVNSIKN
+115 LASTLNCDVNAIKT

-134 QNSICQVSNNLGM
+134 QNSICQVGNNLGM

-155 ATMGNMNLAQQI
+155 ITMGNMNIAQQI
-167 AQCCCDNKLLVQG
+167 AQCCCDNKLLIQG

-186 LRDQANTGTI
+186 LRDQVNTNNI
-196 VNRIGELAN
+196 VNTIGHVN
-205 GVTQGFSAT
+205 DSVNHGFSRVS
-214 AYETAQ
+214 YETSQ

-229 RDQTQTILNKLDAI
+229 RDQTQTILNKLDAL
-243 EDSRKDREIADLT
+243 EDSRKDREIAELT
-256 AKLTASTSR
+256 AKLTAANSR
-265 AERQAELAPIY
+265 AERQAELTPIY

-304 AYQAFGGYPFAN
+304 AWNGVYGFPYGQN
-316 TGGSIWA
+316 GSIWS